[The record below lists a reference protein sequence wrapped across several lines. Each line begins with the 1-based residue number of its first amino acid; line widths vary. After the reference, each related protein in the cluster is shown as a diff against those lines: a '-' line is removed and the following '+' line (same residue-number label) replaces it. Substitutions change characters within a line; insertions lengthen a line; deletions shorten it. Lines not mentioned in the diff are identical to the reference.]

1 MSTVRSHNRAISILF
16 LCKTD
21 EGYFKQR
28 SFRHVPKKGATGGEA
43 VLVFES
49 NIEMMNTWA
58 VFGKARV
65 R

>member
-1 MSTVRSHNRAISILF
+1 MSIVRSHNRAISILF

-49 NIEMMNTWA
+49 NIEMMIT
-58 VFGKARV
+58 
-65 R
+65 

>member
-1 MSTVRSHNRAISILF
+1 MKDTSNKDPLDMC
-16 LCKTD
+16 L
-21 EGYFKQR
+21 
-28 SFRHVPKKGATGGEA
+28 KKCATGGEA